1 MGSRQRNT
9 LCKVWS
15 RDSQSDIHKKE
26 IMTSYEKK
34 PCFCDKMEKSSQG
47 NQVDNQTWFD
57 ATVEPRLSGFLDHPD
72 FFSNPIFS

>member
-1 MGSRQRNT
+1 
-9 LCKVWS
+9 
-15 RDSQSDIHKKE
+15 
-26 IMTSYEKK
+26 MTSYEKK